1 MIPFADGALEARHWR
16 RFENLICFEEV
27 DSSNDVAREII
38 ELYFNED
45 QGLAPSVLAAE
56 SQPGARG
63 RTGRWHA
70 PPGRGLYFT
79 FILNAQG
86 VPLSLVPI
94 AVAHWIREALSE
106 SAGIVPVLKW
116 PNDLYVQR
124 RKLAGILPEART
136 QGDRTLLAVGVGLNV
151 AGSAESL
158 GLPHATT
165 LEEELGRPVPRAP
178 LMQALIDRID
188 RELVAP
194 DWARATAEWERGSL
208 HRPGDR
214 MTVRRDGEELT
225 GEYIGLDPSGFLRL
239 KTPAGEAVLPAGEVA
254 EW

>member
-16 RFENLICFEEV
+16 RFENLACFEKV
-27 DSSNDVAREII
+27 DSSNDLAREII
-38 ELYFNED
+38 EVYFNED
-45 QGLAPSVLAAE
+45 QNLPPSVLAAE

-79 FILNAQG
+79 FIMPAQG
-86 VPLSLVPI
+86 VPLSVVPI
-94 AVAHWIREALSE
+94 AVAHWIREGLTEA
-106 SAGIVPVLKW
+106 AGIMPVLKW
-116 PNDLYVQR
+116 PNDLYVDR

-136 QGDRTLLAVGVGLNV
+136 QGDRTLVAVGVGLNV
-151 AGSAESL
+151 AGSAASL

-165 LEEELGRPVPRAP
+165 LEEELGHAVARAP
-178 LMQALIDRID
+178 LLQALLDRID
-188 RELVAP
+188 RELVSP
-194 DWARATAEWERGSL
+194 DWAREIAAWERGSL
-208 HRPGDR
+208 HRPGDK

-239 KTPAGEAVLPAGEVA
+239 KTAAGEAVLAAGEVA